1 MFINSNNQTLGS
13 GSINPYNTRSQAVN
27 NENKSIFPNNLN
39 NNFPSNVIGPSLT
52 NNNFLQN
59 QQSNMNNMNINPIS
73 NNNFLNVNQNACIYY
88 LD

>member
-1 MFINSNNQTLGS
+1 MFINTNNQPLGS

-39 NNFPSNVIGPSLT
+39 NNFASNPIGPSLT

-73 NNNFLNVNQNACIYY
+73 NNNFLNVSQNACIYY
-88 LD
+88 LN